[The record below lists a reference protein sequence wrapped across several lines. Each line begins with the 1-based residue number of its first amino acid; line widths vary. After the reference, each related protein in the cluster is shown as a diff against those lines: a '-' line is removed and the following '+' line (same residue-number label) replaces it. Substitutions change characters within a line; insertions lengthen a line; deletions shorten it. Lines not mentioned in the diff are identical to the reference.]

1 MIILSRNPEIEFI
14 NKREQIQN
22 YFWGIVGS
30 EEHTS
35 LPKLKNAII
44 REFKNCDDRF
54 VKSQI
59 NLMQTESRIKIG
71 SRVKVWIKKPII
83 NLC

>member
-1 MIILSRNPEIEFI
+1 MPRKLEIVFLK
-14 NKREQIQN
+14 KRERIQN

-30 EEHTS
+30 DEHTS

-44 REFKNCDDRF
+44 REFRNDDDRF
-54 VKSQI
+54 VQSQI
-59 NLMQTESRIKIG
+59 KLMQTEARVRIE
-71 SRVKVWIKKPII
+71 SRVKVWIKKPSI

>member
-1 MIILSRNPEIEFI
+1 MPRKLEIVFLK
-14 NKREQIQN
+14 KRERIQN

-30 EEHTS
+30 DEHTS

-44 REFKNCDDRF
+44 REFRNDDDRF
-54 VKSQI
+54 VQSQI
-59 NLMQTESRIKIG
+59 RLMQTEARVRIE
-71 SRVKVWIKKPII
+71 SRVKVWIKKPSI